1 MSLSK
6 DDVERIV
13 GDFDKI
19 ASRTSKKSVTAGG
32 RKILMVSIIVIIVIV
47 AIVGYLYWR
56 KKGSSPKGSKKSK
69 SLNGEGESSDKP
81 ERKVE
86 DKQSP
91 PLLI

>member
-19 ASRTSKKSVTAGG
+19 ASRTSKKSATAGG
-32 RKILMVSIIVIIVIV
+32 RKILTVSIIAIIVIV

-56 KKGSSPKGSKKSK
+56 KKVSSPKGSKKSK
-69 SLNGEGESSDKP
+69 SPNGEGESSDKS